1 MCKSVCLL
9 IPYAILFLLG
19 MASCTNT
26 VRLRV
31 MRPAV
36 IDVSKDIQ
44 TLGTANRY
52 KPEKPNRVLNVL
64 EGLLSGEGIGTDRRG
79 AEASL
84 EGLGQVMRESPRFKT
99 TQLAVELQGTGMAN
113 FPTPLAAD
121 EVKRLCQLAN
131 SDALVTIEAFDSDSK
146 LDYGT
151 KTKKEK
157 VGDQTQDVVY
167 HTVNAGIRVT
177 VGWRM
182 YRASDGTIIDEYRMN
197 KTVNFSREG
206 HTRAEATSKLPNK
219 ESMTQEIGR
228 VTGNAYASRI
238 SPAWFWVNR
247 EFYSSAKKTPEMKV
261 ARNSTRVSDWEG
273 AARIWKGLT
282 SNSNPKVARKAM
294 YNMAVAC
301 EVMGDLESALSW
313 TEQSYKMG
321 LNNALSYNQILRN
334 RIFEQ
339 KRLENQLEKPE
350 PGGEGG
356 K

>member
-1 MCKSVCLL
+1 
-9 IPYAILFLLG
+9 
-19 MASCTNT
+19 
-26 VRLRV
+26 

-36 IDVSKDIQ
+36 IDVPKDIQ
-44 TLGTANRY
+44 TLATANRY
-52 KPEKPNRVLNVL
+52 KPEKPNRVLNIL

-84 EGLGQVMRESPRFKT
+84 EGLAQVMRESPRFKT

-113 FPTPLAAD
+113 FPTPLAAE
-121 EVKRLCQLAN
+121 EVKRLCKLAN
-131 SDALVTIEAFDSDSK
+131 ADALVTIEAFDSDSK
-146 LDYGT
+146 LTYGT

-182 YRASDGTIIDEYRMN
+182 YKASDGSIVDEYRMN
-197 KTVNFSREG
+197 KTVNFNREG
-206 HTRAEATSKLPNK
+206 RTQAEATSRLPNK

-247 EFYSSAKKTPEMKV
+247 EFYTKAPKTPEMKI
-261 ARNSTRVSDWEG
+261 ARNSTRVNDWEG

-282 SNSNPKVARKAM
+282 GNLNPKVARKAM

-301 EVMGDLESALSW
+301 EVMGDLESAVSW

-334 RIFEQ
+334 RVFEQ

-350 PGGEGG
+350 QGGEGG
-356 K
+356 N